1 MPVKTAIGDNIL
13 SQNEYEFRVGTQKL
27 TVISVG
33 DFDVNLETVT
43 LPDRSVVTGG
53 STQAFEV
60 DVVVPTHHASE
71 MSFWEQWFKDSQFHD
86 SVSAAPNYKKTVTII
101 QKRTHTG
108 TKSRAIFLSGVFPRK
123 RMDTGLDMENE
134 GDMARTTW
142 TLSVDQYR
150 SEF

>member
-13 SQNEYEFRVGTQKL
+13 SQNEYEFNVGSRKL
-27 TVISVG
+27 TVISVS

-53 STQAFEV
+53 STQAFEI
-60 DVVVPTHHASE
+60 DVVVPTHHSE
-71 MSFWEQWFKDSQFHD
+71 EMRYWEQWFKDSQFHD
-86 SVSAAPNYKKTVTII
+86 KVQAKFDYKKAVTII

-108 TKSRAIFLSGVFPRK
+108 TSSRTIFLGGVFPRK

-142 TLSVDQYR
+142 TLSVDSYR